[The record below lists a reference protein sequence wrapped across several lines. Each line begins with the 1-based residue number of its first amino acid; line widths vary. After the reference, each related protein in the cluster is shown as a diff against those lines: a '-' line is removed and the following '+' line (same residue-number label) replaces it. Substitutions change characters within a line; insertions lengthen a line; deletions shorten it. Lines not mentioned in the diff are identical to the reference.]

1 MLLRNHPL
9 MRYHGANNWPTAW
22 TLIWGEDKHPIGELG
37 TLRAVFPKRE
47 QAKRCFLL
55 SRYEE
60 SFYLGCL
67 LFDDEVFCRKI
78 ARLLQGYRNRSITE
92 IGSLDLPH
100 TF

>member
-1 MLLRNHPL
+1 ME
-9 MRYHGANNWPTAW
+9 
-22 TLIWGEDKHPIGELG
+22 GEEKHPKGELG
-37 TLRAVFPKRE
+37 TLRAVFPKRG

-78 ARLLQGYRNRSITE
+78 TQLLQGCRNRSITE
-92 IGSLDLPH
+92 IGSLDLPDA
-100 TF
+100 F